1 MSKGYLP
8 VDRDQIR
15 IPLSIRQG
23 VPAEHPVWMVITLM
37 ENVLD
42 TSALHTKAKL
52 GGRGRAPYD
61 PTVLA
66 TLLIWGQML
75 GTQSCQAVALQCHT
89 DLAFQAI
96 CGDHRPS
103 ASTLEDFRGHLLTHI
118 DDLNEQVLQ
127 LVALAGLGDFSYVGI
142 DGVKLAANASK
153 KANRR
158 EDTLRRMLTE
168 LDAADAA
175 DGHGRS
181 TASARAA
188 RAGRRARIQQALDE
202 LVTAAHNTAA
212 HNRAADTRWLSPPA
226 DGAHRGRPPTG
237 VRLQAAEHAY
247 QQALQR
253 RQALLADWQ
262 TRNAAATAAGHKGLR
277 GTPPQV
283 ETHSSVLNA
292 AARLHRETTRA
303 HDQAATPPDTPSR
316 KATARKPARNITDP
330 DSRLMPI
337 HSGGFVQGYNCQS
350 GATRDGIL
358 PAGLVTQD
366 TNDLRQCQPM
376 LTAIAHA
383 LTLFINT
390 RLAAGYPCTCT
401 PHPATPPDPHTTPID
416 AARQH
421 TAKQAKTCQV
431 HIGLVIIWVLLDAG
445 YLSTD
450 NITTPG
456 PPRLIALGKTRD
468 QTTAATHTPTHGPP
482 NPHTNPITQMSH
494 LLRTPEGAA
503 AYKHRGP
510 IAERPFAQLKHNINI
525 DTLHTRGLTTVT
537 NEWTLLRTCNNLQ
550 ILTNHLRKT
559 HTDLADLA
567 TLLHRART
575 TLATTPT

>member
-15 IPLSIRQG
+15 IPLSIRQS

-37 ENVLD
+37 EKVLD

-75 GTQSCQAVALQCHT
+75 GTQSCQTVALQCHT

-103 ASTLEDFRGHLLTHI
+103 ASTLEDFRSTLLTHI
-118 DDLNEQVLQ
+118 DDLGEQVLQ

-153 KANRR
+153 KANRGQ
-158 EDTLRRMLTE
+158 DTLRRMLAE
-168 LDAADAA
+168 HDAADAA
-175 DGHGRS
+175 AHASGARDRL

-202 LVTAAHNTAA
+202 LVAAEQAAAAHQ
-212 HNRAADTRWLSPPA
+212 REVDTRWLSPPA
-226 DGAHRGRPPTG
+226 KGTHRGRPPTG

-247 QQALQR
+247 QQALQH

-262 TRNAAATAAGHKGLR
+262 TRNAAATAAGHKGLP

-292 AARLHRETTRA
+292 AARLHRETTRTQTG
-303 HDQAATPPDTPSR
+303 DQPPATPT
-316 KATARKPARNITDP
+316 TNRKPVRNITDP

-337 HSGGFVQGYNCQS
+337 HTGGFVQGYNCQS

-366 TNDLRQCQPM
+366 TNDLHQCQPM

-383 LTLFINT
+383 LALFINT
-390 RLAAGYPCTCT
+390 RLAAGYPCTC
-401 PHPATPPDPHTTPID
+401 PPPPATPPNPHTTPID

-421 TAKQAKTCQV
+421 TARQAKTCQV

-482 NPHTNPITQMSH
+482 DEHTNPITQMSH
-494 LLRTPEGAA
+494 LLHTPEGAA

-525 DTLHTRGLTTVT
+525 DTLHTRGLTDVT

-559 HTDLADLA
+559 HTDPTHLA
-567 TLLHRART
+567 TLLHRARK